1 MTLTPRD
8 RRALMLLAA
17 AVVVYAA
24 VALWPEDSAVVPASV
39 MTPAEAQARL
49 SSLRR
54 VAAGLEE
61 RQKVRDEV
69 NSRLEAREKGLISA
83 ETMAQAQA
91 QMLQAVRKVLSMQSP
106 PVSFRASEFGQ
117 PRPVGDHYALTTV
130 TFTLECGIEQIVNLL
145 ADLGN
150 QPELMATQDLTFSP
164 ATNPQKNVPLRL
176 TVGALVPRALLD
188 AEEAK
193 KKQGGGA

>member
-1 MTLTPRD
+1 MTLAPRD
-8 RRALMLLAA
+8 RRALTLLGAA
-17 AVVVYAA
+17 LAIYAVV
-24 VALWPEDSAVVPASV
+24 ALVPEDSAVATAAP
-39 MTPAEAQARL
+39 MTPAEAQTRL
-49 SSLRR
+49 ASLRR
-54 VAAGLEE
+54 VAAGLGE

-69 NSRLEAREKGLISA
+69 NARLEAREKGLIAA

-150 QPELMATQDLTFSP
+150 QDELMAAQDMSFSP

-193 KKQGGGA
+193 NKQGGGA